1 MLVRTSMPLLALMV
15 TSCSAQGE
23 RSLDNQIAN
32 LVLTEQGA
40 DRNVECG
47 QYDGNPSP
55 ETIAVSIFDN
65 YTETCHDLAT
75 LFSQDQYDN
84 DTITESQGRL
94 SSCDPYFL
102 NCTNDVRA
110 DGLNVYSSTTN
121 YSQIQVDIYGYATS
135 YPGMFTL
142 QVFPEERC
150 LESAVEPWFSWGGCD
165 QSETTSDCSELQNGV
180 RSFRLAQTAPEDNG
194 KCLLKAER
202 GPGVQ
207 LRGTSVGVVMGGFI
221 VAGVLAVM

>member
-1 MLVRTSMPLLALMV
+1 MSPRTTMPILALLA
-15 TSCSAQGE
+15 TACSAQGE
-23 RSLDNQIAN
+23 RSFDNQIAN
-32 LVLTEQGA
+32 LVLTEHSA
-40 DRNVECG
+40 TRSVECG
-47 QYDGNPSP
+47 QYDGSP
-55 ETIAVSIFDN
+55 GPATIAVSMFDN
-65 YTETCHDLAT
+65 YTDTCYDLAT

-110 DGLNVYSSTTN
+110 DGLNVYSSTAN

-135 YPGMFTL
+135 YPGNFTL
-142 QVFPEERC
+142 QVFPEEGC
-150 LESAVEPWFSWGGCD
+150 LESTVKPWFLWGGCD
-165 QSETTSDCSELQNGV
+165 QSETTSDCSELQDGV

-202 GPGVQ
+202 GAGV
-207 LRGTSVGVVMGGFI
+207 RAKDTSVGVMIGGFI
-221 VAGVLAVM
+221 VAGLMAVV